1 MATQEAPSA
10 VLEELLALE
19 RKGAEI
25 RGFRI
30 VETVP
35 DDHPDYLEVTYTGL
49 CTSVMAKLG
58 YAFLHEDENGVR
70 VGSMPF
76 TEDRIND

>member
-1 MATQEAPSA
+1 MVTQEPPSA
-10 VLEELLALE
+10 ILEELQALE

-25 RGFRI
+25 HGFRRI
-30 VETVP
+30 ETVP
-35 DDHPDYLEVTYTGL
+35 DDHTDYLEVRYSGL
-49 CTSVMAKLG
+49 DPGVMADLG

-76 TEDRIND
+76 TEVETR